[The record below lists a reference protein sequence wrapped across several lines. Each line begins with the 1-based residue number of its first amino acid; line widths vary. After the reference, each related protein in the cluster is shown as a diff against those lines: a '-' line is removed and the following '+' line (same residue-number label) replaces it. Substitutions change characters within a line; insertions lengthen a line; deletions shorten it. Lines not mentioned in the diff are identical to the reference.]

1 MKNRQEKCRTC
12 EHNDAENASMKD
24 CAAKIWKDPKR
35 LDLVEYL
42 IENHS
47 STLKEAMTVGVPCVA
62 SYVGGVPEYA
72 TSESNCLLYRFED
85 YEVMALQIMRL
96 FESDDLCEKLSV
108 NARNDMAESKRK
120 NDFYLI
126 SKEIYKTIINEK

>member
-1 MKNRQEKCRTC
+1 MATKMAQCNCFVMSS
-12 EHNDAENASMKD
+12 A
-24 CAAKIWKDPKR
+24 
-35 LDLVEYL
+35 

-72 TSESNCLLYRFED
+72 ISERNCLLYRFED
-85 YEVMALQIMRL
+85 YEVMALHIMRL

-108 NARNDMAESKRK
+108 NARNDMAASKQK
-120 NDFYLI
+120 NDFFTI
-126 SKEIYKTIINEK
+126 SKDIYESIISSL